1 MENNRVKL
9 IMETMWNTEWQG
21 ADRGI
26 PVFSKA
32 PS

>member
-9 IMETMWNTEWQG
+9 IMETMWNTHWQG
-21 ADRGI
+21 ADRDTA
-26 PVFSKA
+26 FSKA